1 MATVTPARLPVKCWD
16 DRLLLAVLRRAADL
30 GLRRESAV
38 LVTIQSYARAHRG
51 RLPYPSQETLAT
63 RLRMSAR
70 QVRRYLLALEA
81 AGLVGVFRTCARPSG
96 PGGRLTRR
104 TNRYYLVAAGLRRRS
119 HLGDMDDPRSP
130 SGGAE
135 HAAAAPADTSPGPAP
150 PVIGAATAEESRL
163 VDLGAAVL
171 ALRRARGWLRRG

>member
-1 MATVTPARLPVKCWD
+1 MATVTSARPPVKSWD
-16 DRLLLAVLRRAADL
+16 DRLLLAVMRRAADL

-51 RLPYPSQETLAT
+51 RLPYPSQETLAA

-81 AGLVGVFRTCARPSG
+81 AGLVGVFRTVARPTG

-104 TNRYYLVAAGLRRRS
+104 TNRYFLVAAGLRRTS
-119 HLGDMDDPRSP
+119 HLEDTHDPRSP

-135 HAAAAPADTSPGPAP
+135 HAAAPRVDTPPGPAP
-150 PVIGAATAEESRL
+150 VYPLAYLAPDPPL
-163 VDLGAAVL
+163 VDLGPAVQ